1 MIFSKWGKK
10 MSVSREIESCNNF
23 TGLEKSYKNLAN
35 FQDSEMVS
43 LRGHS
48 VSHNRLYEISGHYK
62 KGNIEEHPEEKMNL
76 SAVDERLR
84 SKNYPIRQQESRC

>member
-1 MIFSKWGKK
+1 MERKSKIFSMYLAGYTMQEIADTVNVEK

-43 LRGHS
+43 ENPIHY
-48 VSHNRLYEISGHYK
+48 HNL
-62 KGNIEEHPEEKMNL
+62 P
-76 SAVDERLR
+76 
-84 SKNYPIRQQESRC
+84 